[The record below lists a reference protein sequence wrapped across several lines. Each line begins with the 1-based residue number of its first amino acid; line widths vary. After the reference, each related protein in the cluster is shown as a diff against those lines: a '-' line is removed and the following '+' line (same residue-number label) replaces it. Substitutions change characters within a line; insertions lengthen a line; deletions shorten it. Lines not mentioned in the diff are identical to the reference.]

1 MASSLKK
8 KIQLLEQQA
17 SAWAKERDQE
27 LYESRSDEELLFLI
41 AYGYFPQSA
50 VCTDEPQIR
59 QLTDRKLRTTITL
72 ERVK

>member
-1 MASSLKK
+1 MASSLKP
-8 KIQLLEQQA
+8 LEQQA
-17 SAWAKERDQE
+17 SAWARERDQE